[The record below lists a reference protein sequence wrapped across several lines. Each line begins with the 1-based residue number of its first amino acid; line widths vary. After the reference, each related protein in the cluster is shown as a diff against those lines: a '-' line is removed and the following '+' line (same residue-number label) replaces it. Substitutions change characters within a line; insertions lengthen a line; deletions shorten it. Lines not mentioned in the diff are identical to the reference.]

1 MKTLIYEIKHL
12 HTHYGQKPVLDI
24 HALDVNE
31 GEILGLVGSNGS
43 GKSTLLRHLAFLE
56 KANSGTL
63 LYRGLDQNHLNLH
76 IKREIGILLPEP
88 YLLKRSVKENL
99 LFGLHV
105 RNDSK
110 NLEKRLDEALE
121 LVGLIPKKFLHR
133 AWHELSS
140 GETQRIALASRLI
153 LKPKTLLL
161 DEPTN
166 SLDING
172 IPHFTEAI
180 LHANREWGTTIV
192 IASHDLL
199 WLSSI
204 ATRKIGLHFGRLMD
218 FSTTN
223 LIVGKWQEIGN
234 EIVFFFDEKEH
245 IALPKSWRIGEKRGI
260 AINPREIT
268 ISSHPSETIL
278 DENVYLKGYVREVLH
293 LIKNDEVSLKITL
306 GQHTL
311 ECIEPLEVF
320 QKRPFYPTQEAY
332 LAFPKS
338 SINASSSK
346 ESIS

>member
-1 MKTLIYEIKHL
+1 MNAPIYEIKHL
-12 HTHYGQKPVLDI
+12 HTDYGQKPVLDI
-24 HALDVNE
+24 HALEVYE

-43 GKSTLLRHLAFLE
+43 GKSTFLRHLAFLE

-63 LYRGLDQNHLNLH
+63 LYKGLNQEHLNLH
-76 IKREIGILLPEP
+76 VKREIGILLPEP

-99 LFGLHV
+99 LFGLQV
-105 RNDSK
+105 RNDTH
-110 NLEKRLDEALE
+110 NVEKRLDEALE

-172 IPHFTEAI
+172 IPQFTEAI

-192 IASHDLL
+192 IASHDLV

-223 LIVGKWQEIGN
+223 LIVGKWHERGD
-234 EIVFFFDEKEH
+234 EIVFFFDETEH

-268 ISSHPSETIL
+268 ISNEALKDTTE
-278 DENVYLKGYVREVLH
+278 DTVYLKGDVKEVLY
-293 LIKNDEVSLKITL
+293 LPKSDEVSLKITL
-306 GQHTL
+306 GNHTL
-311 ECIEPLEVF
+311 ECIESREAF
-320 QKRPFYPTQEAY
+320 QKSPFYPTQKAY
-332 LAFPKS
+332 ISFPKC
-338 SINASSSK
+338 SINASSK
-346 ESIS
+346 EIRS

>member
-1 MKTLIYEIKHL
+1 MKVPIYDIKHL
-12 HTHYGQKPVLDI
+12 HTNYGQKPVLDI
-24 HALDVNE
+24 HALHVNE

-43 GKSTLLRHLAFLE
+43 GKSTFLRHLAFLE

-63 LYRGLDQNHLNLH
+63 LYKGLDQHQLPLH
-76 IKREIGILLPEP
+76 VKREIGILLPEP

-99 LFGLHV
+99 LFGLQV
-105 RNDSK
+105 RNDTE

-172 IPHFTEAI
+172 IPQFTEAI

-223 LIVGKWQEIGN
+223 LIVGKWQEIGD

-260 AINPREIT
+260 AINPREI
-268 ISSHPSETIL
+268 IVAKQAFESVL
-278 DENVYLKGYVREVLH
+278 DENVYLKGTIREVLH
-293 LIKNDEVSLKITL
+293 LPKTNEVSLKITL
-306 GQHTL
+306 GHHSL
-311 ECIEPLEVF
+311 ECIEPLEAF

-332 LAFPKS
+332 LSFPKH
-338 SINASSSK
+338 SINASSK
-346 ESIS
+346 ESTS